1 MTAITAQGALTALG
15 ATPDPSEVGPG
26 LLGFVVMF
34 GLALAVLL
42 LVRSMVG
49 HLRKVRY
56 SVPPGDTPATVV
68 ASAAETDVP
77 PAPQA

>member
-1 MTAITAQGALTALG
+1 MIVLATLG

-26 LLGFVVMF
+26 LLGFLVMF

-42 LVRSMVG
+42 LVRSMAG

-56 SVPPGDTPATVV
+56 SVPPGE
-68 ASAAETDVP
+68 AATDVEVSP
-77 PAPQA
+77 SSEG

>member
-1 MTAITAQGALTALG
+1 MTALTAQSALTTLG

-34 GLALAVLL
+34 GLALAVML

-56 SVPPGDTPATVV
+56 SVPPGETPTGVV
-68 ASAAETDVP
+68 ASTGEPVVP
-77 PAPQA
+77 PAPEA